1 MGAPDQEGVSVLL
14 IARFPEAPPVAEA
27 KRALEL
33 LLAQPGCR
41 RGLFTRSTE
50 TEAWVLTVE
59 FESISAYRRAL
70 SPFEVRT
77 HVIPLL
83 ARAETAEPAAYE
95 IVLEA
100 DSDGVREHTSLLAAD
115 AATVRLGEASGP
127 TTAR

>member
-1 MGAPDQEGVSVLL
+1 MLL
-14 IARFPEAPPVAEA
+14 IARIPEAPPADEA
-27 KRALEL
+27 RRALEL

-50 TEAWVLTVE
+50 SEAWVLTVE

-77 HVIPLL
+77 HVIPFL
-83 ARAETAEPAAYE
+83 ARADSAEPGAYE

-100 DSDGVREHTSLLAAD
+100 DGEGVREHASLLAAD
-115 AATVRLGEASGP
+115 AATVRLGEAGGP
-127 TTAR
+127 ATAR